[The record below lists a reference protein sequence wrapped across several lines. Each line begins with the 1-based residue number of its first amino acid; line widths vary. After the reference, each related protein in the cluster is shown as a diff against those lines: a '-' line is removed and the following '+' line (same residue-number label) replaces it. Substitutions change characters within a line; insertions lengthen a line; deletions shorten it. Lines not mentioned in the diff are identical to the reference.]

1 MKSWFFNAYQ
11 LNREGVDVHI
21 LSIFLA
27 SSTIDE
33 NEFESDLIFE
43 FAKLGPIQTVH
54 FVGFPDAMDTL
65 RALLLAPSSV
75 LMNRLIDAVGN
86 LSDGLLFVSFD
97 ASSGKHKC
105 TDAKGCMPI
114 RSNVLEDECQFSL
127 LKIFSRAG
135 GEERAPAGTHYAKTS
150 EKHTDRFLRVANV
163 LEDGR
168 HVKLLAFWLMPHFWM
183 THVKH
188 VAVDT
193 SGIYSVALTA
203 LREAAKLGDLSKHP
217 AVWSYRSH
225 GGIDQVPKE
234 IASDTLFL
242 VSASTSNGLVR
253 RIAGRGAAP
262 GRVVTLFYLSATP
275 WDSHIV
281 LCNLN
286 GFNGN
291 GLKLIENQ
299 DGSDC
304 KWCKSN
310 FHLIGIQGDQFSVTP
325 PRVTSIEIVATDL
338 PTAAKSTL
346 SALMGLGVFYA
357 YRRIEFNRL
366 CSLGVNVSPL
376 LAEIPPEKS
385 KAFIDHIRLKWSA
398 MTRRS
403 QTVSLRNI
411 VTTAYPGSIALANE
425 ISDLAHK
432 KIADHSQVQVVS
444 SSELRSV
451 APTPGTSTLVVAA
464 CVDES
469 QELLGVSRNLR
480 DIQDSGT
487 TSYIA
492 MVQML
497 APKNAAERLKSNL
510 THGALGADTFSSFIA
525 LDLEV
530 DCYEEAP
537 SWKEELDALRRMVA
551 WADEKEFDV
560 PVEIDQR
567 IKRLTKGVSTGL
579 ADDLYWPDMFGNPL
593 TLRSDFAL
601 LSGALQTPKASQADL
616 FATMCTLLTA
626 LRVHKNGNKRLANNA
641 YERSV
646 LAPSNFSR
654 FNDGV
659 LQASL
664 LRSCRGKELAYGAC
678 NESTSQQMLDILMD
692 ALPNPSRP
700 EMSEALVEFL
710 LVLLTGRMTLL
721 DRDLRNFIA
730 NVVGSTDGT
739 WPVASLL
746 ARYIQHE
753 LVVRGGHSLPNFSSI
768 DQGVTGPG

>member
-1 MKSWFFNAYQ
+1 MKSWLFNAYQ
-11 LNREGVDVHI
+11 LNREGVEVHI
-21 LSIFLA
+21 LSVFLA

-33 NEFESDLIFE
+33 NDFESDLIFE
-43 FAKLGPIQTVH
+43 ISKLGPIQTIH
-54 FVGFPDAMDTL
+54 FVGFPDAIDTL
-65 RALLLAPSSV
+65 RALLLTPSSV
-75 LMNRLIDAVGN
+75 FMDRLIDAVGN
-86 LSDGLLFVSFD
+86 LPDGLLFITFD

-105 TDAKGCMPI
+105 EDAKACMPL
-114 RSNVLEDECQFSL
+114 RTNVLEDERQLSL
-127 LKIFSRAG
+127 LQMFSRAG

-150 EKHTDRFLRVANV
+150 EKHSDRFLRVANV

-168 HVKLLAFWLMPHFWM
+168 HVKLLAFWLIPHLWM
-183 THVKH
+183 TQVKH

-203 LREAAKLGDLSKHP
+203 LREAAKLGGVSGHP

-225 GGIDQVPKE
+225 GGIDQVPNE
-234 IASDTLFL
+234 IASDTLFI

-262 GRVVTLFYLSATP
+262 GRVVTLFYLSANS
-275 WDSHIV
+275 WDGHIV

-286 GFNGN
+286 GLNGN

-299 DGSDC
+299 DGNDC

-325 PRVTSIEIVATDL
+325 PRVTSVEIVGTDL

-376 LAEIPPEKS
+376 LAGDPPEKS
-385 KAFIDHIRLKWSA
+385 KAFIDRIRLKWSA
-398 MTRRS
+398 MMRRS
-403 QTVSLRNI
+403 QTFTLRNI
-411 VTTAYPGSIALANE
+411 VTTAYPGSIALAE
-425 ISDLAHK
+425 VITELARK
-432 KIADHSQVQVVS
+432 KITDLSQVQVVS
-444 SSELRSV
+444 SSELRNVS
-451 APTPGTSTLVVAA
+451 PTPGTSTVVVAA
-464 CVDES
+464 CVDEF

-480 DIQDSGT
+480 DIQDGGT

-492 MVQML
+492 VVQML
-497 APKNAAERLKSNL
+497 APKKAADRLKSNL
-510 THGALGADTFSSFIA
+510 TYGALGADTFSSFNA

-530 DCYEEAP
+530 DCYEETP
-537 SWKEELDALRRMVA
+537 SWKEELDALRRMIV

-560 PVEIDQR
+560 PIEIEQR

-579 ADDLYWPDMFGNPL
+579 VDDLYWSDMFGNPL

-616 FATMCTLLTA
+616 FAAMCTLLTA
-626 LRVHKNGNKRLANNA
+626 LRGHKDGNKRLANNA

-678 NESTSQQMLDILMD
+678 DESTSVQMLDILMD
-692 ALPNPSRP
+692 TLPNPSRP

-710 LVLLTGRMTLL
+710 LALLTGRMTLL

-730 NVVGSTDGT
+730 NVVGSTEGA
-739 WPVASLL
+739 WPVASLFARFIQQELL
-746 ARYIQHE
+746 ARG
-753 LVVRGGHSLPNFSSI
+753 RPSLPN
-768 DQGVTGPG
+768 